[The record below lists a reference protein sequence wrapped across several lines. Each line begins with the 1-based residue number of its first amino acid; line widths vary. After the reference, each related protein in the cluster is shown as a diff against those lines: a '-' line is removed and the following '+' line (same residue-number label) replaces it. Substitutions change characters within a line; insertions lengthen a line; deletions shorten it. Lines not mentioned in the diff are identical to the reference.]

1 MAQLTIVQIY
11 NGGKYNIMSAV
22 VSEYLK
28 NGKPKDYDERTWI
41 ELLIVKHSIN
51 TAHALY
57 FKATAAYSDNITRA
71 AAKLT
76 LQVRGNKAYFIAAV
90 CFFVGKIAS

>member
-1 MAQLTIVQIY
+1 MAQLTIQQIY
-11 NGGKYNIMSAV
+11 NGEKYDIMSAV

-51 TAHALY
+51 
-57 FKATAAYSDNITRA
+57 AAYKMQKEGDTVSGVIDDVPPSSYVEVE
-71 AAKLT
+71 
-76 LQVRGNKAYFIAAV
+76 Q
-90 CFFVGKIAS
+90 

>member
-1 MAQLTIVQIY
+1 MAQLTIEQIY
-11 NGGKYNIMSAV
+11 NGEKYDIMSAV

-51 TAHALY
+51 
-57 FKATAAYSDNITRA
+57 AAYKMQKEGDTVSDMTDDVPPSSCVEME
-71 AAKLT
+71 
-76 LQVRGNKAYFIAAV
+76 Q
-90 CFFVGKIAS
+90 

>member
-1 MAQLTIVQIY
+1 MAQLTIEQIY
-11 NGGKYNIMSAV
+11 NGEKYDVMSAV

-51 TAHALY
+51 
-57 FKATAAYSDNITRA
+57 AAYKMQKEGDTVSGMTDDVSPSSCVEVE
-71 AAKLT
+71 
-76 LQVRGNKAYFIAAV
+76 Q
-90 CFFVGKIAS
+90 

>member
-1 MAQLTIVQIY
+1 MAQLTIEQIY
-11 NGGKYNIMSAV
+11 NGEKYDIMSAV

-51 TAHALY
+51 
-57 FKATAAYSDNITRA
+57 AAYKMQSEGDTVSSM
-71 AAKLT
+71 T
-76 LQVRGNKAYFIAAV
+76 DDVPPSSCVEVEQ
-90 CFFVGKIAS
+90 

>member
-1 MAQLTIVQIY
+1 MAQLTIEQIY
-11 NGGKYNIMSAV
+11 NGTKYDIMSAV

-51 TAHALY
+51 
-57 FKATAAYSDNITRA
+57 AAYKMQSEGDTVSGM
-71 AAKLT
+71 T
-76 LQVRGNKAYFIAAV
+76 DDVPPSSCVEVEQ
-90 CFFVGKIAS
+90 